1 MNTNTLKELQLF
13 LEAFPAMYAP
23 EHCSEEDCDK
33 AFQIA
38 SEHGGMLYWAGRLKE
53 AVNGIHDYDDCGDIT
68 QTIQRAIMILKE
80 D

>member
-1 MNTNTLKELQLF
+1 MNTNTIKQLQLF

-38 SEHGGMLYWAGRLKE
+38 SEHGGMLYWAGMLRE
-53 AVNGIHDYDDCGDIT
+53 RVEQEY
-68 QTIQRAIMILKE
+68 E
-80 D
+80 DVRIVSLESIRRVMGEQV